1 MKFSLKR
8 GALELVDEQISSK
21 TRLYVGY
28 CEEFETI
35 DLSTTIQGSDEQH
48 DISLSIKDWIFVNN
62 FVDQKIKEGE
72 NGTEI

>member
-28 CEEFETI
+28 CKEFETI

>member
-8 GALELVDEQISSK
+8 DSLELLDEQISSK

-28 CEEFETI
+28 CGEFDTI

-48 DISLSIKDWIFVNN
+48 DISLSIKDWVFVKN
-62 FVDQKIKEGE
+62 FVDQKIKEVE
-72 NGTEI
+72 NDTEI